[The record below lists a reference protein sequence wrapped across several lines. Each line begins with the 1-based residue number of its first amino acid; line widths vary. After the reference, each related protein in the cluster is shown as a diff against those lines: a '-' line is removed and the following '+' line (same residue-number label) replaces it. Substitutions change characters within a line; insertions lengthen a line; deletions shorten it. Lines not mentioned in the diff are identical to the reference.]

1 MARLTALVAFV
12 DLWLTRLLDAMVIGL
27 AGLLFC
33 LLNYAVFTRFLVL
46 SPASSSVQELPAH
59 VLAVLTFIGAAYL
72 TRTSEHL
79 GFDAV
84 VRILRP
90 GLKRAV
96 MACNLVLMAGFRRS
110 LPIPAASAGIFGSRV
125 RISVTCH
132 GAFPR
137 PAAGRR
143 PHRADHSSPAL
154 AARHRAGAPRRS
166 LARKRR
172 VMFLDPGWIILIL
185 LVVLLVAGLPIA
197 FVLGVTA
204 ATMIGRPG
212 GGAPD
217 HGPDPLRRGEQLPA
231 GGRASVH
238 DRGRGDEPGPIA
250 EKLIAFASSL
260 VGHIRGGLAHVNIL
274 TSLFFSE
281 ISGTATSDAAAI
293 GSVMIPQMKKRGYPA
308 AFAAAVTS
316 TRHHGDHVR
325 LSAVLIL
332 VRPATRDRR
341 AFAAG
346 ILPGVMVCALLMV
359 TAYVIS
365 VKRGYPTEGAFS
377 FGRVIET
384 GKDAVIPLTLP
395 VLILVGI
402 LGGIFTATEAGA
414 IAAFWSIIL
423 AAFLY
428 RTIRLGN
435 LLDTFRIA
443 GKRSAMLM
451 FIVATSTLL
460 GWYLTNQRIPQDIA
474 MAILG
479 ISDNY
484 WVVLAA
490 INIFFLLAG
499 TIIHGTPA
507 ILMLVPIF
515 LPLADQLGIDRVHF
529 GLILTINLGIGQQTP
544 PVASVV
550 LITCAIAK
558 ISIAKIIPSMLWFI
572 GAMLVAL
579 ILVNVFPA
587 IVLWLPSV
595 IL

>member
-1 MARLTALVAFV
+1 M
-12 DLWLTRLLDAMVIGL
+12 
-27 AGLLFC
+27 
-33 LLNYAVFTRFLVL
+33 
-46 SPASSSVQELPAH
+46 
-59 VLAVLTFIGAAYL
+59 
-72 TRTSEHL
+72 
-79 GFDAV
+79 
-84 VRILRP
+84 
-90 GLKRAV
+90 
-96 MACNLVLMAGFRRS
+96 
-110 LPIPAASAGIFGSRV
+110 
-125 RISVTCH
+125 
-132 GAFPR
+132 
-137 PAAGRR
+137 
-143 PHRADHSSPAL
+143 
-154 AARHRAGAPRRS
+154 
-166 LARKRR
+166 
-172 VMFLDPGWIILIL
+172 MFLDPGWMILIL
-185 LVVLLVAGLPIA
+185 LVVLLIAGLPIA

-204 ATMIGRPG
+204 ATMILLDPAVVPQIIGLIPF
-212 GGAPD
+212 GGANNY
-217 HGPDPLRRGEQLPA
+217 LLVAALLFMIAGEIMNQ
-231 GGRASVH
+231 GK
-238 DRGRGDEPGPIA
+238 IA

-293 GSVMIPQMKKRGYPA
+293 GSVMIPQMRKRGYPA

-316 TRHHGDHVR
+316 T
-325 LSAVLIL
+325 SATMAIIVPPSLNLIL
-332 VRPATRDRR
+332 YAYVAN
-341 AFAAG
+341 ASIAELFAAG
-346 ILPGVMVCALLMV
+346 ILPGIMVCALLMA
-359 TAYVIS
+359 TAYIIS
-365 VKRGYPTEGAFS
+365 VKRGYPTEGEFS
-377 FGRVIET
+377 LKRVAET

-395 VLILVGI
+395 ILILVGI

-414 IAAFWSIIL
+414 IAAFWSIVL
-423 AAFLY
+423 AALVY
-428 RTIRLGN
+428 RAVRMSTIV
-435 LLDTFRIA
+435 DTLRVA

-484 WVVLAA
+484 WVVLLA
-490 INIFFLLAG
+490 INVFFLLAG

-572 GAMLVAL
+572 GAMLIAL
-579 ILVNVFPA
+579 ILVNLFPA
-587 IVLWLPSV
+587 ISLWLPSV
-595 IL
+595 LV

>member
-1 MARLTALVAFV
+1 
-12 DLWLTRLLDAMVIGL
+12 
-27 AGLLFC
+27 
-33 LLNYAVFTRFLVL
+33 
-46 SPASSSVQELPAH
+46 
-59 VLAVLTFIGAAYL
+59 
-72 TRTSEHL
+72 
-79 GFDAV
+79 
-84 VRILRP
+84 
-90 GLKRAV
+90 
-96 MACNLVLMAGFRRS
+96 
-110 LPIPAASAGIFGSRV
+110 
-125 RISVTCH
+125 
-132 GAFPR
+132 
-137 PAAGRR
+137 
-143 PHRADHSSPAL
+143 
-154 AARHRAGAPRRS
+154 
-166 LARKRR
+166 
-172 VMFLDPGWIILIL
+172 MFLEPGWIILIL
-185 LVVLLVAGLPIA
+185 LVVLLTMGLPIA

-204 ATMIGRPG
+204 SVMILLDPAVVPQIIGLIPF
-212 GGAPD
+212 GGANNY
-217 HGPDPLRRGEQLPA
+217 LLVAALLFMIAGEVMNQ
-231 GGRASVH
+231 GR
-238 DRGRGDEPGPIA
+238 IA

-316 TRHHGDHVR
+316 T
-325 LSAVLIL
+325 SATMAIIVPPSLNLIL
-332 VRPATRDRR
+332 YAYVAN
-341 AFAAG
+341 ASIAELFAAG
-346 ILPGVMVCALLMV
+346 ILPGIMVCALLMI
-359 TAYVIS
+359 TAYIIS
-365 VKRGYPTEGAFS
+365 VRKGYPTEGEFQ
-377 FGRVIET
+377 FRRVLET
-384 GKDAVIPLTLP
+384 GKDAAIPLTLP
-395 VLILVGI
+395 ILILVGI

-423 AAFLY
+423 AMFLY
-428 RTIRLGN
+428 RTIRLGT
-435 LLDTFRIA
+435 LIDTLRVA

-474 MAILG
+474 QAILG

-484 WVVLAA
+484 WVVLIA
-490 INIFFLLAG
+490 INVFFLLAG

-558 ISIAKIIPSMLWFI
+558 ISIAKILPSLMWFLL
-572 GAMLVAL
+572 AMVVAL
-579 ILVNVFPA
+579 VIVNVFPP

>member
-1 MARLTALVAFV
+1 M
-12 DLWLTRLLDAMVIGL
+12 
-27 AGLLFC
+27 
-33 LLNYAVFTRFLVL
+33 
-46 SPASSSVQELPAH
+46 
-59 VLAVLTFIGAAYL
+59 
-72 TRTSEHL
+72 
-79 GFDAV
+79 
-84 VRILRP
+84 
-90 GLKRAV
+90 
-96 MACNLVLMAGFRRS
+96 
-110 LPIPAASAGIFGSRV
+110 
-125 RISVTCH
+125 
-132 GAFPR
+132 
-137 PAAGRR
+137 
-143 PHRADHSSPAL
+143 
-154 AARHRAGAPRRS
+154 
-166 LARKRR
+166 
-172 VMFLDPGWIILIL
+172 MFLDPGWIILIL
-185 LVVLLVAGLPIA
+185 LVVLLVMGLPIA

-204 ATMIGRPG
+204 AVMILLDPAVVPQIVGLIPF
-212 GGAPD
+212 GGANNY
-217 HGPDPLRRGEQLPA
+217 LLVAALLFMIAGEVMNQ
-231 GGRASVH
+231 GR
-238 DRGRGDEPGPIA
+238 IA

-316 TRHHGDHVR
+316 T
-325 LSAVLIL
+325 SATMAIIVPPSLNLIL
-332 VRPATRDRR
+332 YAYVAN
-341 AFAAG
+341 ASIAQLFAAG
-346 ILPGVMVCALLMV
+346 ILPGILVCGLLMG
-359 TAYVIS
+359 TAYIIS
-365 VKRGYPTEGAFS
+365 VKRGYPTEGDFS
-377 FGRVIET
+377 FRRVLET
-384 GKDAVIPLTLP
+384 GKDAAIPLTLP
-395 VLILVGI
+395 ILILVGI

-423 AAFLY
+423 ALFLY
-428 RTIRLGN
+428 RTIGFGQLV
-435 LLDTFRIA
+435 DTFRVA

-460 GWYLTNQRIPQDIA
+460 GWYLTNQRIPQEIA
-474 MAILG
+474 QAILG

-484 WVVLAA
+484 WVVLLA
-490 INIFFLLAG
+490 INVFFLLAG

-558 ISIAKIIPSMLWFI
+558 ISIAKIIPSLMWFLL
-572 GAMLVAL
+572 AMLVAL
-579 ILVNVFPA
+579 VLVNVFPA

>member
-1 MARLTALVAFV
+1 
-12 DLWLTRLLDAMVIGL
+12 
-27 AGLLFC
+27 
-33 LLNYAVFTRFLVL
+33 
-46 SPASSSVQELPAH
+46 
-59 VLAVLTFIGAAYL
+59 
-72 TRTSEHL
+72 
-79 GFDAV
+79 
-84 VRILRP
+84 
-90 GLKRAV
+90 
-96 MACNLVLMAGFRRS
+96 
-110 LPIPAASAGIFGSRV
+110 
-125 RISVTCH
+125 
-132 GAFPR
+132 
-137 PAAGRR
+137 
-143 PHRADHSSPAL
+143 
-154 AARHRAGAPRRS
+154 
-166 LARKRR
+166 
-172 VMFLDPGWIILIL
+172 MFLDPGWIILIL
-185 LVVLLVAGLPIA
+185 LVVLLIAGLPIA

-204 ATMIGRPG
+204 ATLIIIDPAVVPQIIGLIPF
-212 GGAPD
+212 GGANNY
-217 HGPDPLRRGEQLPA
+217 LLVAALLFMIAGEVMNQ
-231 GGRASVH
+231 GR
-238 DRGRGDEPGPIA
+238 IA

-316 TRHHGDHVR
+316 T
-325 LSAVLIL
+325 SATMAIIVPPSLNLIL
-332 VRPATRDRR
+332 YAYVAN
-341 AFAAG
+341 ASIAELFAAG
-346 ILPGVMVCALLMV
+346 ILPGILVCGLLMA
-359 TAYVIS
+359 TAYIIS
-365 VKRGYPTEGAFS
+365 VRKGYPTEGEFRLK
-377 FGRVIET
+377 RVLET
-384 GKDAVIPLTLP
+384 GKDAAIPLTLP
-395 VLILVGI
+395 ILILVGI

-414 IAAFWSIIL
+414 IAAFWSIVL

-460 GWYLTNQRIPQDIA
+460 GWYMTNQQIPQTIA
-474 MAILG
+474 QAILG
-479 ISDNY
+479 LSDNY
-484 WVVLAA
+484 WVVLLA
-490 INIFFLLAG
+490 INVFFLLAG

-558 ISIAKIIPSMLWFI
+558 ISIAKIIPSLMAFI

-579 ILVNVFPA
+579 ILVNLFPA

>member
-1 MARLTALVAFV
+1 
-12 DLWLTRLLDAMVIGL
+12 
-27 AGLLFC
+27 
-33 LLNYAVFTRFLVL
+33 
-46 SPASSSVQELPAH
+46 
-59 VLAVLTFIGAAYL
+59 
-72 TRTSEHL
+72 
-79 GFDAV
+79 
-84 VRILRP
+84 
-90 GLKRAV
+90 
-96 MACNLVLMAGFRRS
+96 
-110 LPIPAASAGIFGSRV
+110 
-125 RISVTCH
+125 
-132 GAFPR
+132 
-137 PAAGRR
+137 
-143 PHRADHSSPAL
+143 
-154 AARHRAGAPRRS
+154 
-166 LARKRR
+166 
-172 VMFLDPGWIILIL
+172 MFLDPGWIILIL
-185 LVVLLVAGLPIA
+185 LVTLLVAGLPIA

-204 ATMIGRPG
+204 ATMILLDPAVMPQIMGLIPF
-212 GGAPD
+212 GGANNY
-217 HGPDPLRRGEQLPA
+217 LLVAALLFMIAGEIMNQ
-231 GGRASVH
+231 GR
-238 DRGRGDEPGPIA
+238 IA

-293 GSVMIPQMKKRGYPA
+293 GSVMIPQMRKRGYPA

-316 TRHHGDHVR
+316 T
-325 LSAVLIL
+325 SATMAIIVPPSLNLIL
-332 VRPATRDRR
+332 YAYVANTSI
-341 AFAAG
+341 AELFAAG
-346 ILPGVMVCALLMV
+346 IVPGLLVCALLMG
-359 TAYVIS
+359 TTYMLA
-365 VKRGYPTEGAFS
+365 VKRDYPTEGEFS
-377 FGRVIET
+377 VRRVAET
-384 GKDAVIPLTLP
+384 GKDALIPLTLP
-395 VLILVGI
+395 VLGLVGI

-414 IAAFWSIIL
+414 IAAFWSIVL
-423 AAFLY
+423 AAVFY
-428 RTIRLGN
+428 RTVRLGT
-435 LLDTFRIA
+435 LIDTLRIA

-474 MAILG
+474 QAILG

-572 GAMLVAL
+572 GAMIVAL
-579 ILVNVFPA
+579 ILVNLFPA
-587 IVLWLPSV
+587 ISLWLPSV

>member
-1 MARLTALVAFV
+1 
-12 DLWLTRLLDAMVIGL
+12 
-27 AGLLFC
+27 
-33 LLNYAVFTRFLVL
+33 
-46 SPASSSVQELPAH
+46 
-59 VLAVLTFIGAAYL
+59 
-72 TRTSEHL
+72 
-79 GFDAV
+79 
-84 VRILRP
+84 
-90 GLKRAV
+90 
-96 MACNLVLMAGFRRS
+96 
-110 LPIPAASAGIFGSRV
+110 
-125 RISVTCH
+125 
-132 GAFPR
+132 
-137 PAAGRR
+137 
-143 PHRADHSSPAL
+143 
-154 AARHRAGAPRRS
+154 
-166 LARKRR
+166 
-172 VMFLDPGWIILIL
+172 MFLDPGWIILIL
-185 LVVLLVAGLPIA
+185 LVTLLIAGLPIA

-204 ATMIGRPG
+204 ATMILLDPAVVPQIIGLIPF
-212 GGAPD
+212 GGANNY
-217 HGPDPLRRGEQLPA
+217 LLVAALLFMIAGEVMNQ
-231 GGRASVH
+231 GR
-238 DRGRGDEPGPIA
+238 IA

-293 GSVMIPQMKKRGYPA
+293 GSVMIPQMKKRGYPV

-316 TRHHGDHVR
+316 T
-325 LSAVLIL
+325 SATMAIIVPPSLNLIL
-332 VRPATRDRR
+332 YAYVAN
-341 AFAAG
+341 ASIAELFAAG
-346 ILPGVMVCALLMV
+346 IVPGVMVCALLMI
-359 TAYVIS
+359 TAYIIS
-365 VKRGYPTEGAFS
+365 VRKGYPTEGAFQ
-377 FGRVIET
+377 FRRVIET
-384 GKDAVIPLTLP
+384 GKDAAIPLTLP

-414 IAAFWSIIL
+414 IAAFWSIVL

-435 LLDTFRIA
+435 LIDTFRIA

-460 GWYLTNQRIPQDIA
+460 GWYLTNQQIPQTIA
-474 MAILG
+474 QGILG
-479 ISDNY
+479 LSDNY
-484 WVVLAA
+484 WVVLLA
-490 INIFFLLAG
+490 INVFFLLAG

-558 ISIAKIIPSMLWFI
+558 ISIAKIIPPMMAFI
-572 GAMLVAL
+572 AAMLVAL